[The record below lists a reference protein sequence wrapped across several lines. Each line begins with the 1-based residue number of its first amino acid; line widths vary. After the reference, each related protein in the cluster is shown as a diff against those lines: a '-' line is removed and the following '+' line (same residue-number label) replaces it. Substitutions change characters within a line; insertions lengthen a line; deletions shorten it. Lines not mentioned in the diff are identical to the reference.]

1 MSQLIERKKDQMQK
15 LLILGAGQY
24 GMVAKEIAEACG
36 QYDSIDFLD
45 DNNPI
50 AIGKLNEYEKF
61 IFDYDAAV
69 VAIGNAVLRL
79 DLLDK
84 LEQCGCEIATLI
96 HPTAYVSP
104 SAIIERGSFIEPMT
118 VIHTDVVIGRG
129 CIISAG
135 TIVNHN
141 TKVGS
146 GCHLNCGTIVASNA
160 VIQTQT
166 KTQYGTRII

>member
-1 MSQLIERKKDQMQK
+1 MQQIK
-15 LLILGAGQY
+15 HNLLILGAGQY
-24 GMVAKEIAEACG
+24 GMVAKEIAEAIG
-36 QYDSIDFLD
+36 DYSAIAFLD
-45 DNNPI
+45 DNNPV
-50 AIGKLNEYEKF
+50 AIGKLQDFEKYRD
-61 IFDYDAAV
+61 DYTHAI

-84 LEQCGCEIATLI
+84 LEQCDYHIPVLV

-104 SAIIERGSFIEPMT
+104 SADIAAGSFIEPHT
-118 VIHTDVVIGRG
+118 VIHTDVVIGKG

-141 TKVGS
+141 SKIGS
-146 GCHLNCGTIVASNA
+146 GCHLNCGTIVVSNSK
-160 VIQTQT
+160 VQDQT

>member
-1 MSQLIERKKDQMQK
+1 MQQK

-24 GMVAKEIAEACG
+24 GMVAKEIAEATG
-36 QYDSIDFLD
+36 DYTAIAFLD
-45 DNNPI
+45 DNSPV
-50 AIGKLNEYEKF
+50 AIGKLNDFEKF
-61 IFDYDAAV
+61 ISEYNAAI

-84 LEQCGCEIATLI
+84 LEQCGYHIPVLI

-104 SAIIERGSFIEPMT
+104 SAEIAAGSFIEPMT
-118 VIHTDVVIGRG
+118 VIHTEVVIGRG

-141 TKVGS
+141 SKIGS
-146 GCHLNCGTIVASNA
+146 GCHLNCGTIVKARAIITENA
-160 VIQTQT
+160 RTD
-166 KTQYGTRII
+166 YGQIIG